1 MAAHAMRTY
10 LQQVIGVPAP
20 AERREAI
27 RDEGLETLDD
37 FIEFDDTAITNLC
50 ASVRKPGGTIPNPQ
64 AAAAGQPA
72 VIPNPGFSL
81 SAICEK
87 RLKLASYTAKCYHL
101 IGRQIDQVSMN
112 RMRLRFYDDHKK
124 IVDAYEAP
132 EKLQPVSKSFGIIR
146 AMDIVPSHLRERL
159 GVRDVALSYV
169 IRELENP
176 GAVPAL
182 DPNKAT
188 GEAYDSIMDEL
199 IAYTPLQ
206 GDGYASDNATVFQ
219 ILQDMVSGTS
229 YESSIKSFQRTR
241 NGRGAYLALCQHNM
255 GTAKWDKIIQEAET
269 YVMKREWD
277 GKNARFTLKSHI
289 NKHREAH
296 NDMVRAAD
304 HIAYEVPNEHT
315 RVGRLL
321 KSLTSTNGT
330 VLAAITNIHGDTNRR
345 GDFENAADF
354 LLLTTEMQKG
364 SNNAGGGGG
373 RQRISAIKQG
383 GGSKP
388 NVCKGKTG
396 VELRYHK
403 RHEYRKLNEEQ
414 KEELSQWR
422 DEKRNKNKDGGS
434 KDTDDMKQQVA
445 ALQQSMQTLA
455 QTIASLSTQQTAV
468 PPQQVSAIRNP
479 LQNPL
484 SQRGTSGGQQ
494 Q

>member
-27 RDEGLETLDD
+27 RDEGLEALDD
-37 FIEFDDTAITNLC
+37 FIEFDDSGITNLC
-50 ASVRKPGGTIPNPQ
+50 ASVRKPGGTIANPQ
-64 AAAAGQPA
+64 AADPGQPA

-87 RLKLASYTAKCYHL
+87 RLKLACYTAKCYNL
-101 IGRQIDQVSMN
+101 IGRVIDQISMN
-112 RMRLRFYDDHKK
+112 RMRLRLYDDHKK
-124 IVDAYEAP
+124 IVDASEAP

-169 IRELENP
+169 IRDLENP

-188 GEAYDSIMDEL
+188 GTDYNSIMDEL
-199 IAYTPLQ
+199 IAYAPLQ
-206 GDGYASDNATVFQ
+206 GEGYVSDNATVFQ
-219 ILQDMVSGTS
+219 ILQDMVSGRS
-229 YESSIKSFQRTR
+229 FESSIKQFQRTQ
-241 NGRGAYLALCQHNM
+241 NGRSAYLALCQHNM
-255 GTAKWDKIIQEAET
+255 GSAKWDKIVQEAET

-289 NKHREAH
+289 NKHREAN

-315 RVGRLL
+315 RV
-321 KSLTSTNGT
+321 KSITSTNGT
-330 VLAAITNIHGDTNRR
+330 VLAAVTNIHADPNRR
-345 GDFENAADF
+345 GNFEAAADF

-364 SNNAGGGGG
+364 STNASGGGG

-383 GGSKP
+383 GGSKA
-388 NVCKGKTG
+388 NACKGETG

-414 KEELSQWR
+414 KEELTAWR
-422 DEKRNKNKDGGS
+422 EEKRNKSKNGGS
-434 KDTDDMKQQVA
+434 NDTDDMKQQVA
-445 ALQQSMQTLA
+445 ALQQSMASLA
-455 QTIASLSTQQTAV
+455 QTIAALNTQQTA
-468 PPQQVSAIRNP
+468 PQTQQVSVVRNP

-484 SQRGTSGGQQ
+484 SQRPGPGQ
-494 Q
+494 